1 MRLSCKVRIQPVCN
15 WSDPL
20 RSKVRR
26 IQVATLTVAAGAF
39 VSGTLLSE
47 RVVAQGDDSSPHS
60 EAQLI
65 AEVSAVHPGEKFTVA
80 LRLLMDQ
87 GWHSY
92 WKNPGAA
99 GTPTS
104 IEWNLPAGFEAGS
117 IHWPYPERIPVPP
130 LMSYGYHDEVLLLID
145 VTPPQSLRLG
155 STVVLQGEAIW
166 LVCFNI
172 CLPARELVQLELPVR
187 ASASP
192 DNRWVDGIAV
202 SRNALP
208 TEVEGWT
215 VRAQR
220 TAAGYTLR
228 ITPSAGSG
236 LGDGDPYFFCSDEE
250 VIDPAA
256 PQPVSR
262 QGRSYVIALEDS
274 RYASAPVERLR
285 GVLLAPEGSAW
296 DAAGVHRAL
305 AVDVPVAEAAGGLD
319 GSI

>member
-1 MRLSCKVRIQPVCN
+1 LARN

-20 RSKVRR
+20 NSNLRGIK
-26 IQVATLTVAAGAF
+26 VATLAAALAW
-39 VSGTLLSE
+39 GTLLSE
-47 RVVAQGDDSSPHS
+47 RVVAQGDDESPHS

-65 AEVSAVHPGEKFTVA
+65 AEVSAVRPGEKFTVG

-104 IEWNLPAGFEAGS
+104 IEWNMPAGFAAGS

-130 LMSYGYHDEVLLLID
+130 LMSYGYHDEVLLLVE
-145 VTPPQSLRLG
+145 VTPPASLRSG
-155 STVVLQGEAIW
+155 SSVVLQGEATW
-166 LVCFNI
+166 LVCSNI
-172 CLPARELVQLELPVR
+172 CLPAREHVRLELPVR
-187 ASASP
+187 QSVQP
-192 DNRWVDGIAV
+192 DKRWIEAFAA
-202 SRNALP
+202 SRNAQP
-208 TEVEGWT
+208 TAVDGWT
-215 VRAQR
+215 VRAER

-228 ITPSAGSG
+228 VTPSAESG
-236 LGDGDPYFFCSDEE
+236 LEADDPYFFSSDEE

-262 QGRSYVIALEDS
+262 GGRSYVIALDDS
-274 RYASAPVERLR
+274 PYASTPADRLR

-296 DAAGVHRAL
+296 DEAGHRAL
-305 AVDVPVAEAAGGLD
+305 AVDVPVGEADRDLD